1 MSTASQTYSPWDIRA
16 TAGPSPVATCLI
28 LIAMGPSCAKILST
42 MSREY
47 GGRVADTKT
56 SRHSWL
62 RITSGLVGLILT
74 LPVLAWS
81 VAAILPSHNA
91 LTFISSVLVGSLAV
105 PALVIAVIAFVLALL
120 GRGGLRVVAVVFS
133 VMALIVPVA
142 ATATTAWITDR
153 AGGRI
158 NVVSAAAVSS
168 MSDHPDET
176 VRYGSGPDETAQI
189 YRAHN
194 HNAPVLVDIHG
205 GGWSTDATMP
215 ATLRWFSDH
224 GWLVIRPS
232 YTLATQGHPTW
243 NTAPKQVA
251 CAWAWSLSHVKELG
265 GDPSQVSI
273 MGDSAGGGMAINLA
287 YGAASGKLKSSCGSI
302 RAPKSVLA
310 LYPTVDVGTVESVTT
325 LSAGNAA
332 KMYIGGT
339 PKQFPDRYR
348 AVNSSTWITPQA
360 PPTMVIQGN
369 HDTFVPPSSVRKF
382 INRARQAG
390 VRVDHV
396 QLPMLNHA
404 FDSQARNSLGFQV
417 VTSLGQRFLTDH

>member
-1 MSTASQTYSPWDIRA
+1 
-16 TAGPSPVATCLI
+16 
-28 LIAMGPSCAKILST
+28 
-42 MSREY
+42 
-47 GGRVADTKT
+47 
-56 SRHSWL
+56 
-62 RITSGLVGLILT
+62 
-74 LPVLAWS
+74 
-81 VAAILPSHNA
+81 
-91 LTFISSVLVGSLAV
+91 
-105 PALVIAVIAFVLALL
+105 
-120 GRGGLRVVAVVFS
+120 
-133 VMALIVPVA
+133 
-142 ATATTAWITDR
+142 
-153 AGGRI
+153 
-158 NVVSAAAVSS
+158 
-168 MSDHPDET
+168 
-176 VRYGSGPDETAQI
+176 
-189 YRAHN
+189 
-194 HNAPVLVDIHG
+194 
-205 GGWSTDATMP
+205 
-215 ATLRWFSDH
+215 
-224 GWLVIRPS
+224 
-232 YTLATQGHPTW
+232 
-243 NTAPKQVA
+243 
-251 CAWAWSLSHVKELG
+251 
-265 GDPSQVSI
+265 
-273 MGDSAGGGMAINLA
+273 MGDSAGGGLAINLA

-382 INRARQAG
+382 VNRARQAG

>member
-1 MSTASQTYSPWDIRA
+1 MT
-16 TAGPSPVATCLI
+16 
-28 LIAMGPSCAKILST
+28 
-42 MSREY
+42 
-47 GGRVADTKT
+47 DTKS
-56 SRHSWL
+56 SRHPWL
-62 RITSGLVGLILT
+62 HTASGLVGLVLA
-74 LPVLAWS
+74 LPVLVWS
-81 VAAILPSHNA
+81 IAAVLPSHN
-91 LTFISSVLVGSLAV
+91 TFTFVSSVLVGSLAV
-105 PALVIAVIAFVLALL
+105 PTLVIATTAFILGFL
-120 GRGGLRVVAVVFS
+120 GRGALRAVTVVVSAA
-133 VMALIVPVA
+133 ALVVPVA
-142 ATATTAWITDR
+142 TTATTTWITDR
-153 AGGRI
+153 AGGHI
-158 NVVSAAAVSS
+158 NVPLATAVTS
-168 MSDHPDET
+168 MSDLPDAT
-176 VRYGSGPDETAQI
+176 IRYGSGADETAQL
-189 YRAHN
+189 YRPKNRHAR
-194 HNAPVLVDIHG
+194 VLVDIHG
-205 GGWSTDATMP
+205 GGWNTDATMP
-215 ATLRWFSDH
+215 ATLRWFADH

-310 LYPTVDVGTVESVTT
+310 LYPTVDVGTVESITT

-417 VTSLGQRFLTDH
+417 VTSLGQRFLTNH

>member
-1 MSTASQTYSPWDIRA
+1 MT
-16 TAGPSPVATCLI
+16 
-28 LIAMGPSCAKILST
+28 
-42 MSREY
+42 
-47 GGRVADTKT
+47 DTKS
-56 SRHSWL
+56 SRHPWL
-62 RITSGLVGLILT
+62 HTASGLVGLVLA
-74 LPVLAWS
+74 LPVLVWS
-81 VAAILPSHNA
+81 IAAVLPSHN
-91 LTFISSVLVGSLAV
+91 TFTFVSSVLVGSLAV
-105 PALVIAVIAFVLALL
+105 PTLVIATTAFILGFL
-120 GRGGLRVVAVVFS
+120 GRGALRAVTVVVSAA
-133 VMALIVPVA
+133 ALVVPVA
-142 ATATTAWITDR
+142 TTATTTWITDR
-153 AGGRI
+153 AGGHI
-158 NVVSAAAVSS
+158 NVPLATAVTS
-168 MSDHPDET
+168 MSDLPDAT
-176 VRYGSGPDETAQI
+176 IRYGSGADETAQL
-189 YRAHN
+189 YRPKNRHAR
-194 HNAPVLVDIHG
+194 VLVDIHG
-205 GGWSTDATMP
+205 GGWNTDATMP
-215 ATLRWFSDH
+215 ATLRWFADH

-287 YGAASGKLKSSCGSI
+287 YGAASGKLTSPCGSM

-310 LYPTVDVGTVESVTT
+310 LYPTVDVGTVESITT

-382 INRARQAG
+382 VDRARQTG
-390 VRVDHV
+390 VGLDHV

-417 VTSLGQRFLTDH
+417 VTSLGQRFLTGH

>member
-1 MSTASQTYSPWDIRA
+1 MT
-16 TAGPSPVATCLI
+16 
-28 LIAMGPSCAKILST
+28 
-42 MSREY
+42 
-47 GGRVADTKT
+47 DTKS
-56 SRHSWL
+56 SRHPWL
-62 RITSGLVGLILT
+62 HTASGLVGLVLA
-74 LPVLAWS
+74 LPVLVWS
-81 VAAILPSHNA
+81 IAAVLPSHN
-91 LTFISSVLVGSLAV
+91 TFTFVSSVLVGSLAV
-105 PALVIAVIAFVLALL
+105 PTLVIATTAFILGFL
-120 GRGGLRVVAVVFS
+120 GRGALRAVTVVVSAA
-133 VMALIVPVA
+133 ALVVPVA
-142 ATATTAWITDR
+142 TTATTTWITDR
-153 AGGRI
+153 AGGHI
-158 NVVSAAAVSS
+158 NVPLATAVTS
-168 MSDHPDET
+168 MSDLPDAT
-176 VRYGSGPDETAQI
+176 IRYGSGADETAQL
-189 YRAHN
+189 YRPKNRHAR
-194 HNAPVLVDIHG
+194 VLVDIHG
-205 GGWSTDATMP
+205 GGWNTDATMP
-215 ATLRWFSDH
+215 ATLRWFADH

-382 INRARQAG
+382 VDRARQTG
-390 VRVDHV
+390 VGLDHV

-417 VTSLGQRFLTDH
+417 VTSLGQRFLTGH

>member
-1 MSTASQTYSPWDIRA
+1 MT
-16 TAGPSPVATCLI
+16 
-28 LIAMGPSCAKILST
+28 
-42 MSREY
+42 
-47 GGRVADTKT
+47 DTKS
-56 SRHSWL
+56 SRHPWL
-62 RITSGLVGLILT
+62 HTASGLVGLVLA
-74 LPVLAWS
+74 LPVLVWS
-81 VAAILPSHNA
+81 IAAVLPSHN
-91 LTFISSVLVGSLAV
+91 TFTFVSSVLVGSLAV
-105 PALVIAVIAFVLALL
+105 PTLVIATTAFILGFL
-120 GRGGLRVVAVVFS
+120 GRGALRAVTVVVSAA
-133 VMALIVPVA
+133 ALVVPVA
-142 ATATTAWITDR
+142 TTATTTWITDR
-153 AGGRI
+153 AGGHI
-158 NVVSAAAVSS
+158 NVPLATAVTS
-168 MSDHPDET
+168 MSDLPDAT
-176 VRYGSGPDETAQI
+176 IRYGSGADETAQL
-189 YRAHN
+189 YRPKNRHAR
-194 HNAPVLVDIHG
+194 VLVDIHG
-205 GGWSTDATMP
+205 GGWNTDATMP
-215 ATLRWFSDH
+215 ATLRWFADH

-287 YGAASGKLKSSCGSI
+287 YGAASGKLTSPCGSM

-310 LYPTVDVGTVESVTT
+310 LYPTVDVGTVESITT

-417 VTSLGQRFLTDH
+417 VTSLGQRFLTNH

>member
-1 MSTASQTYSPWDIRA
+1 MT
-16 TAGPSPVATCLI
+16 
-28 LIAMGPSCAKILST
+28 
-42 MSREY
+42 
-47 GGRVADTKT
+47 DTKS
-56 SRHSWL
+56 SRHPWL
-62 RITSGLVGLILT
+62 HTASGLVGLVLA
-74 LPVLAWS
+74 LPVLVWS
-81 VAAILPSHNA
+81 IAAVLPSHN
-91 LTFISSVLVGSLAV
+91 TFTFVSSVLVGSLAV
-105 PALVIAVIAFVLALL
+105 PTLVIATTAFILGFL
-120 GRGGLRVVAVVFS
+120 GRGALRAVTVVVSAA
-133 VMALIVPVA
+133 ALVVPVA
-142 ATATTAWITDR
+142 TTATTTWITDR
-153 AGGRI
+153 AGGHI
-158 NVVSAAAVSS
+158 NVPLATAVTS
-168 MSDHPDET
+168 MSDLPDAT
-176 VRYGSGPDETAQI
+176 IRYGSGADETAQL
-189 YRAHN
+189 YRPKNRHAR
-194 HNAPVLVDIHG
+194 VLVDIHG
-205 GGWSTDATMP
+205 GGWNTDATMP
-215 ATLRWFSDH
+215 ATLRWFADH

-310 LYPTVDVGTVESVTT
+310 LYPTVDVSTVESVTT

-382 INRARQAG
+382 VDRARQTG
-390 VRVDHV
+390 VGLDHV

-417 VTSLGQRFLTDH
+417 VTSLGQRFLTGR

>member
-1 MSTASQTYSPWDIRA
+1 MT
-16 TAGPSPVATCLI
+16 
-28 LIAMGPSCAKILST
+28 
-42 MSREY
+42 
-47 GGRVADTKT
+47 DTKS
-56 SRHSWL
+56 SRHPWL
-62 RITSGLVGLILT
+62 HTASGLVGLVLA
-74 LPVLAWS
+74 LPVLVWS
-81 VAAILPSHNA
+81 IAAVLPAHH
-91 LTFISSVLVGSLAV
+91 TFTFVSSVLVGSLAV
-105 PALVIAVIAFVLALL
+105 PTLVIATTAFILGFL
-120 GRGGLRVVAVVFS
+120 GRGALRAVTVVVSAA
-133 VMALIVPVA
+133 ALVVPVA
-142 ATATTAWITDR
+142 TTATTTWITDR
-153 AGGRI
+153 AGGHI
-158 NVVSAAAVSS
+158 NVPLATAVTS
-168 MSDHPDET
+168 MSDLPDAT
-176 VRYGSGPDETAQI
+176 IRYGSGADETAQL
-189 YRAHN
+189 YRPKNRHAR
-194 HNAPVLVDIHG
+194 VLVDIHG
-205 GGWSTDATMP
+205 GGWNTDATMP
-215 ATLRWFSDH
+215 ATLRWFADH

-287 YGAASGKLKSSCGSI
+287 YGAASGKLTSPCGSM

-310 LYPTVDVGTVESVTT
+310 LYPTVDVGTVESITT

-382 INRARQAG
+382 VDRARQTG
-390 VRVDHV
+390 VGLDHV

-417 VTSLGQRFLTDH
+417 VTSLGQRFLTGR

>member
-1 MSTASQTYSPWDIRA
+1 MT
-16 TAGPSPVATCLI
+16 
-28 LIAMGPSCAKILST
+28 
-42 MSREY
+42 
-47 GGRVADTKT
+47 DTKS
-56 SRHSWL
+56 SRHPWL
-62 RITSGLVGLILT
+62 HTASGLVGLVLA
-74 LPVLAWS
+74 LPVLVWS
-81 VAAILPSHNA
+81 IAAVLPSHN
-91 LTFISSVLVGSLAV
+91 TFTFVSSVLVGSLAV
-105 PALVIAVIAFVLALL
+105 PTLVIATTAFILGFL
-120 GRGGLRVVAVVFS
+120 GRGALRAVTVVVSAA
-133 VMALIVPVA
+133 ALVVPVA
-142 ATATTAWITDR
+142 TTATTTWITDR
-153 AGGRI
+153 AGGHI
-158 NVVSAAAVSS
+158 NVPLATAVTS
-168 MSDHPDET
+168 MSDLPDAT
-176 VRYGSGPDETAQI
+176 IRYGSGADETAQL
-189 YRAHN
+189 YRPKNRHAR
-194 HNAPVLVDIHG
+194 VLVDIHG
-205 GGWSTDATMP
+205 GGWNTDATMP
-215 ATLRWFSDH
+215 ATLRWFADH

-287 YGAASGKLKSSCGSI
+287 YGAASGKLTSPCGSM

-310 LYPTVDVGTVESVTT
+310 LYPTVDVGTVESITT

-382 INRARQAG
+382 VDRARQTG
-390 VRVDHV
+390 VGLDHV

-417 VTSLGQRFLTDH
+417 VTSLGQRFLTGR

>member
-1 MSTASQTYSPWDIRA
+1 
-16 TAGPSPVATCLI
+16 
-28 LIAMGPSCAKILST
+28 
-42 MSREY
+42 
-47 GGRVADTKT
+47 
-56 SRHSWL
+56 
-62 RITSGLVGLILT
+62 LVLA
-74 LPVLAWS
+74 LPVLVWS
-81 VAAILPSHNA
+81 IAAVLPSHN
-91 LTFISSVLVGSLAV
+91 TFTFVSSVLVGSLAV
-105 PALVIAVIAFVLALL
+105 PTLVIATTAFILGFL
-120 GRGGLRVVAVVFS
+120 GRGALRAVTVVVSAA
-133 VMALIVPVA
+133 ALVVPVA
-142 ATATTAWITDR
+142 TTATTTWITDR
-153 AGGRI
+153 AGGHI
-158 NVVSAAAVSS
+158 NVPLATAVTS
-168 MSDHPDET
+168 MSDLPDAT
-176 VRYGSGPDETAQI
+176 IRYGSGADETAQL
-189 YRAHN
+189 YRPKNRHAR
-194 HNAPVLVDIHG
+194 VLVDIHG
-205 GGWSTDATMP
+205 GGWNTDATMP
-215 ATLRWFSDH
+215 ATLRWFADH

-287 YGAASGKLKSSCGSI
+287 YGAASGKLTSPCGSM

-310 LYPTVDVGTVESVTT
+310 LYPTVDVGTVESITT

-382 INRARQAG
+382 VDRARQTG
-390 VRVDHV
+390 VGLDHV

-417 VTSLGQRFLTDH
+417 VTSLGQRFLTGR

>member
-1 MSTASQTYSPWDIRA
+1 
-16 TAGPSPVATCLI
+16 
-28 LIAMGPSCAKILST
+28 

-348 AVNSSTWITPQA
+348 CQQFHLDHSSGTTNNGDPGKSRHLCSAIQCA
-360 PPTMVIQGN
+360 EIRQSCPPGWSPGRSRTVTDAQSRFRFPGAQLTGIPGR
-369 HDTFVPPSSVRKF
+369 HEPWATFPY
-382 INRARQAG
+382 
-390 VRVDHV
+390 
-396 QLPMLNHA
+396 
-404 FDSQARNSLGFQV
+404 
-417 VTSLGQRFLTDH
+417 

>member
-1 MSTASQTYSPWDIRA
+1 
-16 TAGPSPVATCLI
+16 
-28 LIAMGPSCAKILST
+28 

-189 YRAHN
+189 YRPHN

-251 CAWAWSLSHVKELG
+251 CAWA
-265 GDPSQVSI
+265 
-273 MGDSAGGGMAINLA
+273 
-287 YGAASGKLKSSCGSI
+287 
-302 RAPKSVLA
+302 
-310 LYPTVDVGTVESVTT
+310 
-325 LSAGNAA
+325 
-332 KMYIGGT
+332 
-339 PKQFPDRYR
+339 
-348 AVNSSTWITPQA
+348 
-360 PPTMVIQGN
+360 
-369 HDTFVPPSSVRKF
+369 
-382 INRARQAG
+382 
-390 VRVDHV
+390 
-396 QLPMLNHA
+396 
-404 FDSQARNSLGFQV
+404 
-417 VTSLGQRFLTDH
+417 

>member
-1 MSTASQTYSPWDIRA
+1 MT
-16 TAGPSPVATCLI
+16 
-28 LIAMGPSCAKILST
+28 
-42 MSREY
+42 
-47 GGRVADTKT
+47 DTKS
-56 SRHSWL
+56 SRHPWL
-62 RITSGLVGLILT
+62 HTASGLVGLVLA
-74 LPVLAWS
+74 LPVLVWS
-81 VAAILPSHNA
+81 IAAVLPSHN
-91 LTFISSVLVGSLAV
+91 TFTFVSSVLVGSLAV
-105 PALVIAVIAFVLALL
+105 PTLVIATTAFILGFL
-120 GRGGLRVVAVVFS
+120 GRGALRAVTVVVSAA
-133 VMALIVPVA
+133 ALVVPVA
-142 ATATTAWITDR
+142 TTATTTWITDR
-153 AGGRI
+153 AGGHI
-158 NVVSAAAVSS
+158 NVPLATAVTS
-168 MSDHPDET
+168 MSDLPDAT
-176 VRYGSGPDETAQI
+176 IRYGSGADETAQL
-189 YRAHN
+189 YRPKNRHAR
-194 HNAPVLVDIHG
+194 VLVDIHG
-205 GGWSTDATMP
+205 GGWNTDATMP
-215 ATLRWFSDH
+215 ATLRWFADH

-287 YGAASGKLKSSCGSI
+287 YGAASGKLTSPCGSM

-310 LYPTVDVGTVESVTT
+310 LYPTVDVGTVESITT

-382 INRARQAG
+382 VNRARQAG

>member
-1 MSTASQTYSPWDIRA
+1 MA
-16 TAGPSPVATCLI
+16 T
-28 LIAMGPSCAKILST
+28 
-42 MSREY
+42 RRY
-47 GGRVADTKT
+47 RRRVTDTKS
-56 SRHSWL
+56 SRHPWL
-62 RITSGLVGLILT
+62 HTASGLVGLVLA
-74 LPVLAWS
+74 LPVLVWS
-81 VAAILPSHNA
+81 IAAVLPSHN
-91 LTFISSVLVGSLAV
+91 TFTFVSSVLVGSLAV
-105 PALVIAVIAFVLALL
+105 PTLVIATTAFILGFL
-120 GRGGLRVVAVVFS
+120 GRGALRAVTVVVSAA
-133 VMALIVPVA
+133 ALVVPVA
-142 ATATTAWITDR
+142 TTATTTWITDR
-153 AGGRI
+153 AGGHI
-158 NVVSAAAVSS
+158 NVPLATAVTS
-168 MSDHPDET
+168 MSDLPDAT
-176 VRYGSGPDETAQI
+176 IRYGSGADETAQL
-189 YRAHN
+189 YRPKNRHAR
-194 HNAPVLVDIHG
+194 VLVDIHG
-205 GGWSTDATMP
+205 GGWNTDATMP
-215 ATLRWFSDH
+215 ATLRWFADH

-287 YGAASGKLKSSCGSI
+287 YGAASGKLTSPCGSM

-310 LYPTVDVGTVESVTT
+310 LYPTVDVGTVESITT

-382 INRARQAG
+382 VDRARQTG
-390 VRVDHV
+390 VGLDHV

-417 VTSLGQRFLTDH
+417 VTSLGQRFLTGH

>member
-1 MSTASQTYSPWDIRA
+1 
-16 TAGPSPVATCLI
+16 
-28 LIAMGPSCAKILST
+28 

-265 GDPSQVSI
+265 
-273 MGDSAGGGMAINLA
+273 
-287 YGAASGKLKSSCGSI
+287 
-302 RAPKSVLA
+302 
-310 LYPTVDVGTVESVTT
+310 
-325 LSAGNAA
+325 
-332 KMYIGGT
+332 
-339 PKQFPDRYR
+339 
-348 AVNSSTWITPQA
+348 
-360 PPTMVIQGN
+360 
-369 HDTFVPPSSVRKF
+369 
-382 INRARQAG
+382 
-390 VRVDHV
+390 
-396 QLPMLNHA
+396 
-404 FDSQARNSLGFQV
+404 
-417 VTSLGQRFLTDH
+417 

>member
-1 MSTASQTYSPWDIRA
+1 MT
-16 TAGPSPVATCLI
+16 
-28 LIAMGPSCAKILST
+28 
-42 MSREY
+42 
-47 GGRVADTKT
+47 DTKS
-56 SRHSWL
+56 SRHPWL
-62 RITSGLVGLILT
+62 HTASGLVGLVLA
-74 LPVLAWS
+74 LPVLVWS
-81 VAAILPSHNA
+81 IAAVLPSHN
-91 LTFISSVLVGSLAV
+91 TFTFVSSVLVGSLAV
-105 PALVIAVIAFVLALL
+105 PTLVIATTAFILGFL
-120 GRGGLRVVAVVFS
+120 GRGALRAVTVVVSAA
-133 VMALIVPVA
+133 ALVVPVA
-142 ATATTAWITDR
+142 TTATTTWITDR
-153 AGGRI
+153 AGGHI
-158 NVVSAAAVSS
+158 NVPLATAVTS
-168 MSDHPDET
+168 MSDLPDAT
-176 VRYGSGPDETAQI
+176 IRYGSGADETAQL
-189 YRAHN
+189 YRPKNRHAR
-194 HNAPVLVDIHG
+194 VLVDIHG
-205 GGWSTDATMP
+205 GGWNTDATMP
-215 ATLRWFSDH
+215 ATLRWFANH

-287 YGAASGKLKSSCGSI
+287 YGAASGKLTSPCGSM

-310 LYPTVDVGTVESVTT
+310 LYPTVDVGTVESITT

-382 INRARQAG
+382 VDRARQTG
-390 VRVDHV
+390 VGLDHV

-417 VTSLGQRFLTDH
+417 VTSLGQRFLTGR

>member
-1 MSTASQTYSPWDIRA
+1 VT
-16 TAGPSPVATCLI
+16 
-28 LIAMGPSCAKILST
+28 
-42 MSREY
+42 
-47 GGRVADTKT
+47 DTKS
-56 SRHSWL
+56 SRHPWL
-62 RITSGLVGLILT
+62 HTASGLVGLVLA
-74 LPVLAWS
+74 LPVLVWS
-81 VAAILPSHNA
+81 IAAVLPSHN
-91 LTFISSVLVGSLAV
+91 TFTFVSSVLVGSLAV
-105 PALVIAVIAFVLALL
+105 PTLVIATTAFILGFL
-120 GRGGLRVVAVVFS
+120 GRGALRAVTVVVSAA
-133 VMALIVPVA
+133 ALVVPVA
-142 ATATTAWITDR
+142 TTATTTWITDR
-153 AGGRI
+153 AGGHI
-158 NVVSAAAVSS
+158 NVPLATAVTS
-168 MSDHPDET
+168 MSDLPDAT
-176 VRYGSGPDETAQI
+176 IRYGSGADETAQL
-189 YRAHN
+189 YRPKNRHAR
-194 HNAPVLVDIHG
+194 VLVDIHG
-205 GGWSTDATMP
+205 GGWNTDATMP
-215 ATLRWFSDH
+215 ATLRWFADH

-287 YGAASGKLKSSCGSI
+287 YGAASGKLTSPCGSM

-310 LYPTVDVGTVESVTT
+310 LYPTVDVGTVESITT

-382 INRARQAG
+382 VDRARQTG
-390 VRVDHV
+390 VGLDHV

-417 VTSLGQRFLTDH
+417 VTSLGQRFLTGR

>member
-1 MSTASQTYSPWDIRA
+1 MT
-16 TAGPSPVATCLI
+16 
-28 LIAMGPSCAKILST
+28 
-42 MSREY
+42 
-47 GGRVADTKT
+47 DTKS
-56 SRHSWL
+56 SRHPWL
-62 RITSGLVGLILT
+62 HTASGLVGLVLA
-74 LPVLAWS
+74 LPVLVWS
-81 VAAILPSHNA
+81 IAAVLPSHN
-91 LTFISSVLVGSLAV
+91 TFTFVSSVLVGSLAV
-105 PALVIAVIAFVLALL
+105 PTLVIATTAFILGFL
-120 GRGGLRVVAVVFS
+120 GRGALRAVTVVVSAA
-133 VMALIVPVA
+133 ALVVPVA
-142 ATATTAWITDR
+142 TTATTTWITDR
-153 AGGRI
+153 AGGHI
-158 NVVSAAAVSS
+158 NVPLATAVTS
-168 MSDHPDET
+168 MSDLPDAT
-176 VRYGSGPDETAQI
+176 IRYGSGADETAQL
-189 YRAHN
+189 YRPKNRHAR
-194 HNAPVLVDIHG
+194 VLVDIHG
-205 GGWSTDATMP
+205 GGWNTDATMP
-215 ATLRWFSDH
+215 ATLRWFADH

-310 LYPTVDVGTVESVTT
+310 LYPTVDVSTVESVTT

-382 INRARQAG
+382 VNRARQAG

-417 VTSLGQRFLTDH
+417 VTSLGQRFLTNH

>member
-1 MSTASQTYSPWDIRA
+1 
-16 TAGPSPVATCLI
+16 
-28 LIAMGPSCAKILST
+28 

-120 GRGGLRVVAVVFS
+120 GRGGLRVVAVLFS

-332 KMYIGGT
+332 KMYI
-339 PKQFPDRYR
+339 R
-348 AVNSSTWITPQA
+348 WHPQA
-360 PPTMVIQGN
+360 IPRPLSRCQQFHLDHSSGTTNNGDPGKSRHLCSAIQCAEIRQSCPPGWSPGRSRTVTDAQSRFRFPGAQLTGIPGR
-369 HDTFVPPSSVRKF
+369 HEPWATFPY
-382 INRARQAG
+382 
-390 VRVDHV
+390 
-396 QLPMLNHA
+396 
-404 FDSQARNSLGFQV
+404 
-417 VTSLGQRFLTDH
+417 

>member
-1 MSTASQTYSPWDIRA
+1 MT
-16 TAGPSPVATCLI
+16 
-28 LIAMGPSCAKILST
+28 
-42 MSREY
+42 
-47 GGRVADTKT
+47 DTKS
-56 SRHSWL
+56 SRHPWL
-62 RITSGLVGLILT
+62 HTASGLVGLVLA
-74 LPVLAWS
+74 LPVLVWS
-81 VAAILPSHNA
+81 IAAVLPSHN
-91 LTFISSVLVGSLAV
+91 TFTFVSSVLVGSLAV
-105 PALVIAVIAFVLALL
+105 PTLVIATTAFILGFL
-120 GRGGLRVVAVVFS
+120 GRGALRAVTVVVSAA
-133 VMALIVPVA
+133 ALVVPVA
-142 ATATTAWITDR
+142 TTATTTWITDR
-153 AGGRI
+153 AGGHI
-158 NVVSAAAVSS
+158 NVPLATAVTS
-168 MSDHPDET
+168 MSDLPDAT
-176 VRYGSGPDETAQI
+176 IRYGSGADETAQL
-189 YRAHN
+189 YRPKNRHAR
-194 HNAPVLVDIHG
+194 VLVDIHG
-205 GGWSTDATMP
+205 GGWNTDATMP
-215 ATLRWFSDH
+215 ATLRWFADH

-382 INRARQAG
+382 VDRARQTG
-390 VRVDHV
+390 VGLDHV

-417 VTSLGQRFLTDH
+417 VTSLGQRFLTGR

>member
-1 MSTASQTYSPWDIRA
+1 MA
-16 TAGPSPVATCLI
+16 T
-28 LIAMGPSCAKILST
+28 
-42 MSREY
+42 RRY
-47 GGRVADTKT
+47 RRRVTDTKS
-56 SRHSWL
+56 SRHPWL
-62 RITSGLVGLILT
+62 HTASGLVGLVLA
-74 LPVLAWS
+74 LPVLVWS
-81 VAAILPSHNA
+81 IAAVLPSHN
-91 LTFISSVLVGSLAV
+91 TFTFVSSVLVGSLAV
-105 PALVIAVIAFVLALL
+105 PTLVIATTAFILGFL
-120 GRGGLRVVAVVFS
+120 GRGALRAVTVVVSAA
-133 VMALIVPVA
+133 ALVVPVA
-142 ATATTAWITDR
+142 TTATTTWITDR
-153 AGGRI
+153 AGGHI
-158 NVVSAAAVSS
+158 NVPLATAVTS
-168 MSDHPDET
+168 MSDLPDAT
-176 VRYGSGPDETAQI
+176 IRYGSGADETAQL
-189 YRAHN
+189 YRPKNRHAR
-194 HNAPVLVDIHG
+194 VLVDIHG
-205 GGWSTDATMP
+205 GGWNTDATMP
-215 ATLRWFSDH
+215 ATLRWFADH

-287 YGAASGKLKSSCGSI
+287 YGAASGKLTSPCGSM

-310 LYPTVDVGTVESVTT
+310 LYPTVDVGTVESITT

-382 INRARQAG
+382 VDRARQTG
-390 VRVDHV
+390 VGLDHV

-417 VTSLGQRFLTDH
+417 VTSLGQRFLTGR

>member
-1 MSTASQTYSPWDIRA
+1 MT
-16 TAGPSPVATCLI
+16 
-28 LIAMGPSCAKILST
+28 
-42 MSREY
+42 
-47 GGRVADTKT
+47 DTKS
-56 SRHSWL
+56 SRHPWL
-62 RITSGLVGLILT
+62 HTASGLVGLVLA
-74 LPVLAWS
+74 LPVLVWS
-81 VAAILPSHNA
+81 IAAVLPSHN
-91 LTFISSVLVGSLAV
+91 TFTFVSSVLVGSLAV
-105 PALVIAVIAFVLALL
+105 PTLVIATTAFILGFL
-120 GRGGLRVVAVVFS
+120 GRGALRAVTVVVSAA
-133 VMALIVPVA
+133 ALVVPVA
-142 ATATTAWITDR
+142 TTATTTWITDR
-153 AGGRI
+153 AGGHI
-158 NVVSAAAVSS
+158 NVPLATAVTS
-168 MSDHPDET
+168 MSDLPDAT
-176 VRYGSGPDETAQI
+176 IRYGSGADETAQL
-189 YRAHN
+189 YRPKNRHAR
-194 HNAPVLVDIHG
+194 VLVDIHG
-205 GGWSTDATMP
+205 GGWNTDATMP
-215 ATLRWFSDH
+215 ATLRWFADH

-382 INRARQAG
+382 VNRARQAG